1 MTNERRVLVHPDKE
15 ALTASVAAR
24 FLTKTIDILDD
35 QGHANIALTGGTM
48 GIAVL
53 EAVNAS
59 PARDTID
66 WSKVHFWWGDE
77 RFVPRNDPDR
87 NELQAR
93 EALLDHIAVP
103 PENVHSFPSS
113 DEIPDIDEAAS
124 VYSAELAA
132 FGHEGWPVPK
142 FDITFLGV
150 GPDGHIASLFPDR
163 AGIREDKASVIAE
176 RDSPKPPP
184 ARLSLTRPVI
194 NSSDRI
200 WLVLAGSDKASAL
213 GLALAGASYTE
224 VPVAGAKGRKR
235 TVFFV
240 DKDAAVDVPENLIA
254 PSY

>member
-1 MTNERRVLVHPDKE
+1 MTNERRVLVHPDKQ
-15 ALTASVAAR
+15 ALAGSVAAR
-24 FLTKTIDILDD
+24 FLTKTVDILDD
-35 QGHANIALTGGTM
+35 LGEANVALTGGTM

-53 EAVNAS
+53 EAIDSS
-59 PARDTID
+59 PARDSVD

-77 RFVPRNDPDR
+77 RFVPKDDEDR
-87 NELQAR
+87 NERQAR
-93 EALLDHIAVP
+93 AALLDHLSVP
-103 PENVHSFPSS
+103 PENIHPFPAS

-124 VYSAELAA
+124 VYAAELEA
-132 FGHEGWPVPK
+132 FAPEGARAPK

-163 AGIREDKASVIAE
+163 AGIRETEATVIAE

-184 ARLSLTRPVI
+184 QRLSLTRPVI
-194 NSSDRI
+194 NASDRI
-200 WLVLAGSDKASAL
+200 WLVLAGGDKASAL

>member
-1 MTNERRVLVHPDKE
+1 MTNERRVLVHPDKQ
-15 ALTASVAAR
+15 ALAGSVAAR
-24 FLTKTIDILDD
+24 FLTKTVDILDD
-35 QGHANIALTGGTM
+35 LGEANVALTGGTM

-53 EAVNAS
+53 GAIDSS
-59 PARDTID
+59 PARDSVD

-77 RFVPRNDPDR
+77 RFVPKDDEDR
-87 NELQAR
+87 NERQAR
-93 EALLDHIAVP
+93 AALLDHLSVP
-103 PENVHSFPSS
+103 PENIHPFPAS

-124 VYSAELAA
+124 VYAAELEA
-132 FGHEGWPVPK
+132 FAPEGARAPK

-163 AGIREDKASVIAE
+163 AGIRETEATVIAE

-184 ARLSLTRPVI
+184 QRLSLTRPVI
-194 NSSDRI
+194 NASDRI
-200 WLVLAGSDKASAL
+200 WLVLAGGDKASAL